1 MAKNTANINISLE
14 SSSKVAEFPSSAGKL
29 LESLIAE
36 QKSSDISEESYEAF
50 TSPGNTEIY
59 KRLQSKGLNNLRSEI
74 ISICEFIPISTENI
88 DESASMHNKK
98 LGENNSISVSN
109 ISRVIELH
117 RQIREYI
124 YTASQLV
131 LDAEYPGLSD
141 PEFLK
146 ELSRCVNRG
155 FNASADTSTK
165 KTVDNII
172 TAILNNEVNKVGP
185 ASNKTVELIATNR
198 NNPYFLGLVE
208 YFVYRR
214 LVDEISKYLYRMSEI
229 ENNLSGYVNID
240 NFRNLKTF
248 NPASAFENVDD
259 RAKNSFNSETQT
271 LLYDDNLSLS
281 LMALDTLTDNVS
293 GDIYINAIGQLIN
306 VCTFRDSAR
315 TLSSL
320 SSADRSLTRVQT
332 GKMRIGIQSDL
343 SETIANIKSIPLKGF
358 LTLLGD
364 NTQEEINSF
373 GVNYEPEK
381 ELTLEKFYSYFK
393 NIRNA
398 SGEGFDEVEEGSKE
412 LMAALSYDIMSWYIT
427 RIGGEEMGTSSSLSE
442 GSVVSDSTDLG
453 YSIADSLHSFRDSES
468 RSGVTNN
475 NNNQYVRYSKELAK
489 EGNNI
494 YFDYLQKNF
503 GINKNILDINEA
515 ESGSKIIDI
524 SESLVSTPGN
534 TSISNEPNKVGFGD
548 FTRNTYG
555 YRKGTFYSESQN
567 NSVNYLPLESSNT
580 TDNAIP
586 GTKFFVE
593 SKLQDLALSSNSQE
607 NSEYSKFVKDYKK
620 LSNYLFEDILT
631 LYPHSELTKQY
642 NSQENEDNRGKG
654 EHRLTPLGLGSAK
667 TILFNM
673 IQGLIL
679 DLEDVISQS
688 NDEKTSLIPLLA
700 IILKASNDETE
711 ESIFPFLSSLWGE
724 VYLDP
729 VDESNTKIK
738 IGRYLEYYT
747 EMCAINFFKS
757 LGLSPRDA
765 GSEATREFEGGSG
778 QSYNLWL
785 GDNNDLFYKENIA
798 DKFNSGKDLNKKI
811 ENDSKTGSTTVLEIK
826 AKKIDNVFDNTLG
839 GGNRLSK
846 VSEGKESNNVRYG
859 IHRLFS
865 KLYEAANNL
874 EIHESLNGK
883 TNMSWVDPEFND
895 TNSGKRNYIDHTSAR
910 MLENGRGYPDEDLV
924 NPNGVNGELI
934 NFSGQHAIL
943 IAYQWAT
950 KLIQKTIQ
958 VFAQTTSDGTF
969 SLKIY
974 DDQILGTIDGL
985 KSVMIDNSGS
995 SSNITGSDINSDI
1008 SGNFLE
1014 RLSATID
1021 SFNSNSDISGNF
1033 SENYINSYQIAKNY
1047 AEDTVSK
1054 ITIRENFI
1062 RDIAGLF
1069 SAHSDAIKG
1078 LDSKIDN
1085 IFEGDA
1091 GSLAVNV
1098 LKENNVFKDSVIAID
1113 SLGVGELIKS
1123 KNKFFELAKDSLIFR
1138 NTRHVLP
1145 KINLMEKVFSRSGY
1159 GFLKSEKLGQKSM
1172 INVGIPKTMI
1182 STLQS
1187 LAFRETSDPR
1197 YIDSP
1202 FVCISVFKKN
1212 HLDPEAEY
1220 YPKNFIFDV
1229 SANILDYKIGN
1240 SDLGKLTNHLE
1251 NLKTD
1256 MSFSNIL
1263 KSIELQRFLPGGQ
1276 NIKIHTSFGYGET
1289 GMFSKE
1295 VLINHLHDYLLKE
1308 YIKMTTGFLIDE
1320 SSFLLTEKPINYQNV
1335 ETTQNLGTR
1344 LNNEYRRV
1352 LENIKKRYP
1361 KIEVDDQLKS
1371 EVFRMISMIKQSA
1384 PFSFVNRFKQ
1394 TIIPNSFDKV
1404 YTVLINEKD
1413 FVRIPPEGTPD
1424 NHILSIDGS
1433 LTRKI
1438 VSSYQISEDGSLS
1451 YGNTINVLNESDN
1464 NTPSVYNYYTQVSIL
1479 PIGFVEGAQPV
1490 TIDGGT
1496 TSSISFASPIQST
1509 GPVTVPVGLF

>member
-1 MAKNTANINISLE
+1 MAKNTADINISLE

-29 LESLIAE
+29 LEILIAE
-36 QKSSDISEESYEAF
+36 QKSSDINEEAYEAF

-98 LGENNSISVSN
+98 LGENTSISVSN

-155 FNASADTSTK
+155 FNTSADTSTK

-172 TAILNNEVNKVGP
+172 TAILSNEVNKVGP
-185 ASNKTVELIATNR
+185 ASNKTVELISTNR

-214 LVDEISKYLYRMSEI
+214 LVDEISKYLYRISEI
-229 ENNLSGYVNID
+229 ENNLSGYINID

-248 NPASAFENVDD
+248 NPASAFEDVDD

-293 GDIYINAIGQLIN
+293 GDIYVNAIGQLIN
-306 VCTFRDSAR
+306 ACTFRDSAR

-332 GKMRIGIQSDL
+332 GKMRVGIQSDL

-373 GVNYEPEK
+373 GVNYESEK

-398 SGEGFDEVEEGSKE
+398 SGDGFDEVEEGAKE

-427 RIGGEEMGTSSSLSE
+427 RIGGEEAGTSSSLTE
-442 GSVVSDSTDLG
+442 GSVSSESTDLG
-453 YSIADSLHSFRDSES
+453 YSIADSLHSFRLSE
-468 RSGVTNN
+468 RQSGVTN

-503 GINKNILDINEA
+503 GIDKNILDINEA
-515 ESGSKIIDI
+515 ESGSKIVDI

-534 TSISNEPNKVGFGD
+534 TSISSEPNSVGFGD

-580 TDNAIP
+580 TDNAVP
-586 GTKFFVE
+586 GAKFFVE
-593 SKLQDLALSSNSQE
+593 SKLQDLALSNNSQE

-620 LSNYLFEDILT
+620 LSNFLFEDILT
-631 LYPHSELTKQY
+631 LYPHSEITKQY

-667 TILFNM
+667 TMLFNM

-679 DLEDVISQS
+679 DLEDIISQS

-700 IILKASNDETE
+700 IVLKASNNETE
-711 ESIFPFLSSLWGE
+711 KSIFPFLSSLWGE

-729 VDESNTKIK
+729 AKESSAKIK

-747 EMCAINFFKS
+747 EICAINFFKS
-757 LGLSPRDA
+757 LGLSPREQ
-765 GSEATREFEGGSG
+765 GSDATREFMGGSG

-785 GDNNDLFYKENIA
+785 GDNNDLFYKGNIA
-798 DKFNSGKDLNKKI
+798 NKFNRGKDLNKKI
-811 ENDSKTGSTTVLEIK
+811 ENDSKTGSTTVLKIQ

-839 GGNRLSK
+839 GGERLSK
-846 VSEGKESNNVRYG
+846 VSEGHESDSVKYG

-883 TNMSWVDPEFND
+883 TNISWVDPEFTN
-895 TNSGKRNYIDHTSAR
+895 TNSGKRKYIDHTSAN
-910 MLENGRGYPDEDLV
+910 MLENGRGYPGEDFV

-934 NFSGQHAIL
+934 NFSGQHAML

-974 DDQILGTIDGL
+974 DDQIQGTIDGL
-985 KSVMIDNSGS
+985 KSVMIDS
-995 SSNITGSDINSDI
+995 
-1008 SGNFLE
+1008 
-1014 RLSATID
+1014 
-1021 SFNSNSDISGNF
+1021 SNSDLSGNF

-1069 SAHSDAIKG
+1069 SAHSDAIKN

-1085 IFEGDA
+1085 IFEGDT
-1091 GSLAVNV
+1091 GSLAVNT

-1123 KNKFFELAKDSLIFR
+1123 KNKFFELSKDSLIFR
-1138 NTRHVLP
+1138 NTKHVLP

-1229 SANILDYKIGN
+1229 SANILDYKIDN

-1263 KSIELQRFLPGGQ
+1263 KSIELQRFLPGGKD
-1276 NIKIHTSFGYGET
+1276 IKIHTSFGYGES

-1320 SSFLLTEKPINYQNV
+1320 SSFLLAEKPINYQNV

-1344 LNNEYRRV
+1344 LNNEYQRV
-1352 LENIKKRYP
+1352 LENIRKRYP

-1394 TIIPNSFDKV
+1394 TITPNSFDKV

-1413 FVRIPPEGTPD
+1413 FVRIPPAGMTSD

-1433 LTRKI
+1433 LTRKL

-1451 YGNTINVLNESDN
+1451 YGNTISVLNESDN